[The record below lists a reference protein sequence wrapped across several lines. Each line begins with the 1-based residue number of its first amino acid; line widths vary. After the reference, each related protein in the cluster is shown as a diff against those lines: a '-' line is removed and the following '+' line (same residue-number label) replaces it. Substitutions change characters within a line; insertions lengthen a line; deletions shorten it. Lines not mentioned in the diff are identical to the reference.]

1 MKMANEG
8 KKSIAGKIIDD
19 IKEDASAQHEIDRAN
34 FAAVKSDTKA
44 RFDAAAEPDEDFTE
58 FREAKGL
65 KAKASVVGKHLERDG
80 KEMRAQGRE
89 NYEEMLRQQRE
100 HINDL
105 TKKNK

>member
-1 MKMANEG
+1 MANEE
-8 KKSIAGKIIDD
+8 KKSIVGKIIDD
-19 IKEDASAQHEIDRAN
+19 IKADASAQHAIDKEN
-34 FAAVKSDTKA
+34 FAAVKADAKA
-44 RFDAAAEPDEDFTE
+44 RFAEAAEPDEDFTE

-65 KAKASVVGKHLERDG
+65 KAKAAVVGKHLARDG